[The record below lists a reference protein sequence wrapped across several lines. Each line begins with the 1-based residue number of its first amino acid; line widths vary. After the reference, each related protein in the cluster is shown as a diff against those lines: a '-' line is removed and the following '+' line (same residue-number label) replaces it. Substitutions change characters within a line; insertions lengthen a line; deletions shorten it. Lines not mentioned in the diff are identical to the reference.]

1 MWHTHNS
8 TVVERLCSPEIF
20 NWIAPCKHLTFYC
33 KLGERNLYW
42 LIKSESVWP
51 EFNATLKRNKIK
63 NLVRHCCSL
72 NDQDCTFT
80 GCFPENSQPTSQH
93 SEVLNSKIF
102 FFRWNPRVCWYLAAE
117 IKHHSCRTWWEYER
131 TCGELA
137 RQTHCSVVSHTEPTT
152 TATLSHK
159 AKHLFMSEQIGR
171 SSNHLPPPR
180 HRKGIQSRKQNV
192 EMTAKR

>member
-80 GCFPENSQPTSQH
+80 GCFPANSQPTSQH
-93 SEVLNSKIF
+93 SEVLNSRIF
-102 FFRWNPRVCWYLAAE
+102 FFPLKSPGLLIFSRRDQTPLMQDMVRIWKDMWWTGPADTLFSCQSHRA
-117 IKHHSCRTWWEYER
+117 HH
-131 TCGELA
+131 
-137 RQTHCSVVSHTEPTT
+137 HCHP
-152 TATLSHK
+152 LS
-159 AKHLFMSEQIGR
+159 
-171 SSNHLPPPR
+171 
-180 HRKGIQSRKQNV
+180 QS
-192 EMTAKR
+192 